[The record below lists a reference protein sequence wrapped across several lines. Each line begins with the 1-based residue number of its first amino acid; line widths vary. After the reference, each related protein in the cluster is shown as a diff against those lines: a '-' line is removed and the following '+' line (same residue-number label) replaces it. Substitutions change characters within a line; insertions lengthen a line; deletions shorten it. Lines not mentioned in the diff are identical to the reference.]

1 MNQLEQTIVANAHA
15 ELASLLH
22 FYQNRKAKAQDSE
35 TTEAVDEHLGHYYA
49 LNALLVFGHQANS
62 GMSEEGMQALRMIE
76 EEHAAALRKLGSAA
90 SYFEADADRGHTIF
104 FGSANAASAA
114 HYEVLGVTT
123 AEAAGRHQPRLNH
136 QGKHMKDQW
145 QFIAA
150 LISSLMGALLICTG
164 LSFGIEEGFGFK
176 NSSLL
181 VGGLGWITTGIGV
194 ALILQ
199 KKWNSEVAN

>member
-1 MNQLEQTIVANAHA
+1 
-15 ELASLLH
+15 
-22 FYQNRKAKAQDSE
+22 
-35 TTEAVDEHLGHYYA
+35 
-49 LNALLVFGHQANS
+49 
-62 GMSEEGMQALRMIE
+62 
-76 EEHAAALRKLGSAA
+76 
-90 SYFEADADRGHTIF
+90 
-104 FGSANAASAA
+104 
-114 HYEVLGVTT
+114 
-123 AEAAGRHQPRLNH
+123 
-136 QGKHMKDQW
+136 MKDQW